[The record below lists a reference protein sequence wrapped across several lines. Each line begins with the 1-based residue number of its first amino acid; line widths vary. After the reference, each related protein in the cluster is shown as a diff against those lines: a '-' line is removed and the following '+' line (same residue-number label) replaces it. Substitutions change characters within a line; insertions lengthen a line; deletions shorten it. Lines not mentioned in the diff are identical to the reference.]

1 MHAHEAAQAFAERMH
16 STLPV
21 LIVCVFIQMIFAA
34 FDDDC
39 LDKAQLKCK
48 TTSECYYEFQVSVFF
63 HQNKDYFHELEMV
76 DVVFT

>member
-1 MHAHEAAQAFAERMH
+1 MDSMHAHEAAQAFAERMH

-39 LDKAQLKCK
+39 LEKSQLKCK
-48 TTSECYYEFQVSVFF
+48 TTSECYYEFQVRVFF
-63 HQNKDYFHELEMV
+63 SSKIRTIFIMNFR
-76 DVVFT
+76 